1 MQQLA
6 EPVTKVIDA
15 FSRLPGIG
23 PKSASRLAYFLL
35 RSDSAIAL
43 DLAQALEELKAKTLF
58 CAACHNIADR
68 DPCGICAE
76 AQRDRSMICVV
87 EEPLD
92 VQAIERTREYN
103 GLYHVLHGAIS
114 PADGLGPDDLRVNDL
129 LQRIQQGD
137 KAAAASEA
145 ATENEEELADDPM
158 GLTDAQRILIAVQTQ
173 AVREVVLA
181 TNPNV
186 EGEAT
191 AMYISRLLKPMGI
204 RITRLARGLP
214 MGADLEYA
222 DEVTLGRAMS
232 GRSEM

>member
-1 MQQLA
+1 MQPLA

-15 FSRLPGIG
+15 FGRLPGIG

-35 RSDSAIAL
+35 RSDASIAL
-43 DLAQALEELKAKTLF
+43 DLAAALEELKAKTLF
-58 CAACHNIADR
+58 CTACHNIADK
-68 DPCGICAE
+68 DPCGICSD
-76 AQRDRSMICVV
+76 AQRDRSLICVV

-92 VQAIERTREYN
+92 VQALERTREFN

-114 PADGLGPDDLRVNDL
+114 PADGIGPDNLKVNELLR
-129 LQRIQQGD
+129 RIQQGD
-137 KAAAASEA
+137 AAPSA
-145 ATENEEELADDPM
+145 EELDGGEADEPM
-158 GLTDAQRILIAVQTQ
+158 GLTDEQRILRAVQTQ
-173 AVREVVLA
+173 PVTEIVLA

-191 AMYISRLLKPMGI
+191 AMYVSRLLKPLGI
-204 RITRLARGLP
+204 RVTRLARGLP

-222 DEVTLGRAMS
+222 DEVTLGRALS